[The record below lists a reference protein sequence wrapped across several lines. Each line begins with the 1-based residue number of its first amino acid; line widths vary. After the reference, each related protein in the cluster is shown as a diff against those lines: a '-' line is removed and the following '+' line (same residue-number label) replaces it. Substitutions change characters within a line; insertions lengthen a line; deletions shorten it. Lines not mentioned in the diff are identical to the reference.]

1 MLFCFSCTLRLVG
14 VDVMHGGISWKQ
26 FGTDFIII
34 SYDNMVIIWVGK
46 ETVWQPLSAAAAAEG
61 CPTALVIAAA
71 AAQLCEL
78 SLRGNTNAILNT
90 LTSGDG

>member
-1 MLFCFSCTLRLVG
+1 MVLG
-14 VDVMHGGISWKQ
+14 VNPQ
-26 FGTDFIII
+26 Q
-34 SYDNMVIIWVGK
+34 
-46 ETVWQPLSAAAAAEG
+46 QPLSAAAAAEG